1 MAEVLQ
7 PANTRDKL
15 LADRGYDSAANHE
28 VLQQHGLADGIARRA
43 KPGQTAKTRLKQRN
57 KTINRMRARVE
68 HVFAALQQQGGKC
81 VRAMNLARNV
91 LAITLACAAYNALRL
106 VWRVKSAGACAQPA

>member
-7 PANTRDKL
+7 PANTRYKL